1 MSRQNDEGMGR
12 TKATDTTA
20 NKAQKQL
27 NSYYNIVDKY
37 IKTTAIWLLLLV
49 MSLSFSYLVD

>member
-12 TKATDTTA
+12 TKAADATA

-27 NSYYNIVDKY
+27 NSYYNIVDKC
-37 IKTTAIWLLLLV
+37 IKTTA
-49 MSLSFSYLVD
+49 M